1 MQLRMS
7 PGGRMRFSRGRRPE
21 LQTSVVTVTR
31 AARSAMGRSAVARP
45 SVRRITCSFRPRRSV
60 ERPVP
65 PPRATTRRPGERVC
79 DLEARFFIKIFGIGE
94 AASLHGREFNTEDSE
109 DTESAEKNTLDRLPT
124 GSGQVPPVPLTGG
137 KKRTG

>member
-1 MQLRMS
+1 MI
-7 PGGRMRFSRGRRPE
+7 RRPPRST
-21 LQTSVVTVTR
+21 LFPYTTLFRS
-31 AARSAMGRSAVARP
+31 RSAMGRSAVARP
-45 SVRRITCSFRPRRSV
+45 SMRRITCSLRPRSSV
-60 ERPVP
+60 ESPVP

-94 AASLHGREFNTEDSE
+94 GASFHGKEFNTEDSE